1 MNMQRRSVVSEY
13 ELLEQALEEFQ
24 RRSGLSLVF
33 GGIASEDGVQVTAL
47 RGQLTG
53 TMAGLHVR
61 TERGLGGRVIAERRP
76 QLTTHY
82 GKSRSIT
89 HDYDRAVLGEGVRSL
104 LAVPVE
110 VDGAMRAVL
119 YGGQRADAPVGDVS
133 IVPAER
139 AAAELRRKLAA
150 RDAVRRAREQAEL
163 ARAAETKPIPL
174 PIAQLEQLRES
185 YAELRAISADVT
197 DAQLRHRLE
206 ALEHQL
212 LGIAHPEFGADSAD
226 RPTLSPRELD
236 VLGYVALGWRNA
248 PIAEALGLTQSTVK
262 SYLGS
267 VMQKLGQPS
276 RSAAV
281 TAARRA
287 GLLP

>member
-163 ARAAETKPIPL
+163 ARAAETKPILL
-174 PIAQLEQLRES
+174 PIAQLEQLRKATPS
-185 YAELRAISADVT
+185 CARSAPTSPMHSCDTGSRRSNTSCSASLTPNSGPTPPTAQRSRRANSMCSATSRSV
-197 DAQLRHRLE
+197 
-206 ALEHQL
+206 
-212 LGIAHPEFGADSAD
+212 GATP
-226 RPTLSPRELD
+226 RSPRPS
-236 VLGYVALGWRNA
+236 G
-248 PIAEALGLTQSTVK
+248 
-262 SYLGS
+262 
-267 VMQKLGQPS
+267 S
-276 RSAAV
+276 RS
-281 TAARRA
+281 RR
-287 GLLP
+287 